1 MRTIQP
7 PAMSDL
13 KLELDASGPV
23 IGGVNPPADAIASLN
38 AFQRVSF
45 DAKALVSLEGYY
57 QAQCPRHAELLGL
70 RDDELLGRPLEFVI
84 GAELAR
90 GVRAAAVS
98 GQLFRGEGHVALK
111 SGRNLVVGLG
121 ALRDGDH
128 LVLALSDRTQAT
140 QLESRLVL
148 ADRLAAVGTVA
159 AGVAHEINNPLAY
172 ILANLSYSLSEL
184 NGALGDSV
192 AKGSPLGALLEEIV
206 RALADAEEGAKRVR
220 QIVRDLKT
228 FSRGDQETTEVLDL
242 RPILD
247 SAINMAWSE
256 IRHRAKLVRDFQEIP
271 TVEASAGRLGQI
283 FLNVLVNAAQAIPEG
298 APERNH
304 ISVTTRRGDGGQAVV
319 EISDS
324 GVGMTSAVRARIF
337 DPFFTTKPVGVG
349 TGLGLSI
356 TQRLVSSMG
365 GSIDVDSSPGQGT
378 RFRISFAPAIRR
390 SEVPAPRKVA

>member
-1 MRTIQP
+1 
-7 PAMSDL
+7 MSVQ
-13 KLELDASGPV
+13 KFELDP
-23 IGGVNPPADAIASLN
+23 L
-38 AFQRVSF
+38 QQVSF

-57 QAQCPRHAELLGL
+57 QAQCPRHAEMLGL
-70 RDDELLGRPLEFVI
+70 RDEELVGRPLEFVI

-90 GVRAAAVS
+90 GVREAVS
-98 GQLFRGEGHVALK
+98 GQLFRGEGHVSLK

-121 ALRDGDH
+121 AVRDGDH
-128 LVLALSDRTQAT
+128 LLLALSDRTQAT

-184 NGALGDSV
+184 NGALGDTV

-206 RALADAEEGAKRVR
+206 RALSDAEEGAKRVR

-242 RPILD
+242 RPVLD

-256 IRHRAKLVRDFQEIP
+256 IRHRAKLVRDFQELP
-271 TVEASAGRLGQI
+271 QVEASAGRLGQI

-298 APERNH
+298 APEQNH
-304 ISVTTRRGDGGQAVV
+304 ISVITRRGEGGHAIV

-356 TQRLVSSMG
+356 TQRLVGSMG
-365 GSIDVDSSPGQGT
+365 GFIEVDSSPGQGT
-378 RFRISFAPAIRR
+378 RFRISFAPAARR
-390 SEVPAPRKVA
+390 SEIPAPRRVA

>member
-1 MRTIQP
+1 
-7 PAMSDL
+7 MSVQ
-13 KLELDASGPV
+13 KFELDP
-23 IGGVNPPADAIASLN
+23 L
-38 AFQRVSF
+38 QQVSF

-57 QAQCPRHAELLGL
+57 QAQCPRHAEMLGL
-70 RDDELLGRPLEFVI
+70 RDEELVGRPLEFVI

-90 GVRAAAVS
+90 GVREAVS
-98 GQLFRGEGHVALK
+98 GQLFRGEGHVSLK

-121 ALRDGDH
+121 AVRDGDH
-128 LVLALSDRTQAT
+128 LLLALSDRTQAT

-184 NGALGDSV
+184 NGALGDTV

-206 RALADAEEGAKRVR
+206 RALSDAEEGAKRVR

-242 RPILD
+242 RPVLD

-256 IRHRAKLVRDFQEIP
+256 IRHRAKLVRDFQELP
-271 TVEASAGRLGQI
+271 QVEASAGRLGQI

-298 APERNH
+298 APEQNH
-304 ISVTTRRGDGGQAVV
+304 ISVVTRRGEGGRDRQISGLWGGDDVGGARADLRSLLHHQAGRRRNRAGTLHHPAAGRIYGRVHRGGQQPGARHAL
-319 EISDS
+319 SHLL
-324 GVGMTSAVRARIF
+324 RAR
-337 DPFFTTKPVGVG
+337 G
-349 TGLGLSI
+349 
-356 TQRLVSSMG
+356 
-365 GSIDVDSSPGQGT
+365 
-378 RFRISFAPAIRR
+378 PAI
-390 SEVPAPRKVA
+390 